1 MTFALTRINREYGYL
16 MTNSSRYWSL
26 RPKENLFT
34 WEGNIHNLDDP
45 RHVGKNYSLEIV
57 FAENHPF
64 KPPKVRFTTP
74 IECENVYPDGE
85 ICIDILH
92 DAWSPAI
99 VLHQLM
105 FSICSVLTDS
115 PVTGLSHKPKVIPK
129 KRRRTEVELLQA

>member
-1 MTFALTRINREYGYL
+1 MSFALMRINREYGYL
-16 MTNSSRYWSL
+16 MTNSSNYWSL
-26 RPKENLFT
+26 RPKEDIFT

-64 KPPKVRFTTP
+64 KPPKVRFTSP

-85 ICIDILH
+85 ICIDVLN

-99 VLHQLM
+99 LLHQIM
-105 FSICSVLTDS
+105 FSICSVLTDA
-115 PVTGLSHKPKVIPK
+115 PVTGLSHKPIPAPK

>member
-1 MTFALTRINREYGYL
+1 MTMALSRINREYNEL
-16 MTNSSRYWSL
+16 MTNSSNYWSL
-26 RPKENLFT
+26 RPKGDMFT
-34 WEGNIHNLDDP
+34 WEGNIHNLEDP
-45 RHVGKNYSLEIV
+45 RYAGKNYSLEIV

-74 IECENVYPDGE
+74 IECENVHQDGQV
-85 ICIDILH
+85 CIDILD

-99 VLHQLM
+99 TMYQLM

-115 PVTGLSHKPKVIPK
+115 PVTGLPYKPSRIPK